1 MDTKPK
7 TKEMQKVVYKAAAGG
22 IWLGGCGM
30 GSFLSP
36 FLSSSYL
43 YGLVCAFGIFAGVV
57 IILSALRDAKA
68 LATSLQ

>member
-1 MDTKPK
+1 MNDATP
-7 TKEMQKVVYKAAAGG
+7 ESIQRQKIAYKAAAGG

-36 FLSSSYL
+36 FLSSSYW

-68 LATSLQ
+68 RTITG